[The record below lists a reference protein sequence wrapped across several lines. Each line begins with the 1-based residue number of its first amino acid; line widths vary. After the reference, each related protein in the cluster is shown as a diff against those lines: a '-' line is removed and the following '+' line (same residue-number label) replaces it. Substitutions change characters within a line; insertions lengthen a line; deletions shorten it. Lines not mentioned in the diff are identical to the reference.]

1 MSKRKLNLDEL
12 EVESFVTSF
21 ESDHDATVK
30 GGAFDPSWVDGC
42 RSAMIWCEPIKI
54 KTIKTLTGGTS
65 AVDACPSA
73 PSGCTF
79 DTTVVQTKTVVDPVR
94 GF

>member
-12 EVESFVTSF
+12 QVESFVTSF

-30 GGAFDPSWVDGC
+30 GGAINPSWVDGC
-42 RSAMIWCEPIKI
+42 RSAMVWCEPIKI
-54 KTIKTLTGGTS
+54 DTIKTLTGGTS

-73 PSGCTF
+73 PSGCEF
-79 DTTVVQTKTVVDPVR
+79 DTTIVQKTVIDPIR